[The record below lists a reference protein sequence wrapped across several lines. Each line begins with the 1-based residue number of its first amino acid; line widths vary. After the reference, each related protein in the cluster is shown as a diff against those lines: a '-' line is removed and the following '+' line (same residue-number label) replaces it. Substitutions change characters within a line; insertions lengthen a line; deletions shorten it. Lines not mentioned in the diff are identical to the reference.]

1 MKYRS
6 RTDIALAVLEAA
18 ASVATQIKIMYS
30 AYLSYAQVKDYLS
43 VLSANGL
50 IEYIAGE
57 LVYRTTSKGM
67 KLLEQIKHAGEIML
81 DPVNDQPAK

>member
-6 RTDIALAVLEAA
+6 RTDIVLAILEAA
-18 ASVATQIKIMYS
+18 ANGATQIKIMYN
-30 AYLSYAQVKDYLS
+30 AFLSYAQAKEYLS
-43 VLSANGL
+43 VLLANGL

-67 KLLEQIKHAGEIML
+67 KLLEQIRNSEGITL
-81 DPVNDQPAK
+81 DLVNDQPAK